1 MKQQIN
7 IKNFTNI
14 WFILSIFIV
23 LTVILFQGYLEYKR
37 SVETGIIKTN
47 NLTILLTKK
56 LENDFE
62 QIDNILNFAQNII
75 LTLPKENKLFL
86 EGNDKIRRQIVFEKF
101 NSLVK
106 NFKDISVINFIDKN
120 GYILYSSNPLN
131 YNINISDRPQFQ
143 IFKDN
148 KDLIKSFSNVIVSRT
163 TGKNSLAQLLAVRDE
178 NKELIGVLTA
188 LIDIDTI
195 NNTLSSINTND
206 KGVALLRNSENTEL
220 IARYPL
226 LNESDINKPLPLN
239 NPIALKIKA
248 GEKSGSLEYI
258 ASTDNEKRV
267 GSFIVMDKYP
277 FYVQV
282 ALSEEDYLARWEKNL
297 LTVTILLILF
307 VLASIF
313 VFIIVKKSY
322 KKEQIAINELKK
334 NRDLFSSGP

>member
-1 MKQQIN
+1 MKQQLN

-62 QIDNILNFAQNII
+62 QMDNILNFARDIL

-86 EGNDKIRRQIVFEKF
+86 EGNDKIKKQIVFEKF

-148 KDLIKSFSNVIVSRT
+148 KDLAESF
-163 TGKNSLAQLLAVRDE
+163 LMLYFL
-178 NKELIGVLTA
+178 
-188 LIDIDTI
+188 
-195 NNTLSSINTND
+195 
-206 KGVALLRNSENTEL
+206 
-220 IARYPL
+220 
-226 LNESDINKPLPLN
+226 
-239 NPIALKIKA
+239 
-248 GEKSGSLEYI
+248 
-258 ASTDNEKRV
+258 
-267 GSFIVMDKYP
+267 
-277 FYVQV
+277 VQQ
-282 ALSEEDYLARWEKNL
+282 
-297 LTVTILLILF
+297 
-307 VLASIF
+307 
-313 VFIIVKKSY
+313 VKTH
-322 KKEQIAINELKK
+322 
-334 NRDLFSSGP
+334 